1 MSKEIPYRKIYVD
14 SRYRTKDSVSS
25 SNFKIELPVTTQ
37 MPENTVFFI
46 TDVSISNAWKTV
58 EEGINDSLYL
68 LRVNPSPADASQQY
82 LGYIIRLA
90 SSNYNPTTFATE
102 LQTRLRE
109 NTGSQSFNVSV
120 DSTSANSGITVQN
133 SDSNYQWKLLT
144 DDDLIQNR
152 HLLFGLTYDR
162 NNLRSANDIINN
174 IVSDDVVIGGSG
186 SSVNSWSSGFL
197 NLNWISNIYLCSP
210 NMGTFDT
217 IFAGTGAGL
226 GNNIIKKIPVTVNY
240 GYRIVDQFIASNEF
254 LDCSRATWQTLEF
267 HLRTSRGVYVPLHN
281 TNISF
286 SIIINR
292 FNPNI

>member
-1 MSKEIPYRKIYVD
+1 MSKEIPFRKIYVD

-58 EEGINDSLYL
+58 EEGINDTLYIF
-68 LRVNPSPADASQQY
+68 RVNPNPLNPSQQY
-82 LGYIIRLA
+82 LGHLVRLA
-90 SSNYNPTTFATE
+90 SNNYNPSTLATE

-109 NTGSQSFNVSV
+109 NTGSQTFVVSV
-120 DSTSANSGITVQN
+120 DSRSANSGITISN
-133 SDSNYQWKLLT
+133 TDDNYQWKLLT
-144 DDDLIQNR
+144 DDDLTRSRYSLYN
-152 HLLFGLTYDR
+152 LTYDR

-174 IVSDDVVIGGSG
+174 IESNDIVIGGVG
-186 SSVNSWSSGFL
+186 SSVSSWSSDFL
-197 NLNWISNIYLCSP
+197 NLNWINNLYLCSP

-240 GYRIVDQFIASNEF
+240 GYRIVDYFMASNDF

-267 HLRTSRGVYVPLHN
+267 HLRTSKGVYVPLHN

-286 SIIINR
+286 SIVINR
-292 FNPNI
+292 YNPNI